1 MKKLLS
7 SFIILFFI
15 SSSPLFAQ
23 EKLGVVLMHGKM
35 GSSSD
40 GSPVGE
46 LKDFLNSKDILTI
59 APEMPWSEDRT
70 FDKSYDDA
78 MLEIDQLV
86 KKLKNKG
93 ATKIIVGGHS
103 IGANAAIGY
112 GSTREGLAGILAI
125 APGHIP
131 EVGGYQR
138 RIDHDYRRAQEMV
151 DAGKGNEKSDFKDRN
166 QGNSSEIE
174 MTAEIYLSWFD
185 PEGPAVM
192 PENILELKPNT
203 PILWIIGEEDRM
215 YNRGPD
221 YAFANAPEHAN
232 NAYVVVEGGHKETP
246 EYGQDKILNWLKSL

>member
-1 MKKLLS
+1 MKILLR
-7 SFIILFFI
+7 ICLLFFVV
-15 SSSPLFAQ
+15 SSTQLLA
-23 EKLGVVLMHGKM
+23 EGKLGVILMHGKM
-35 GSSSD
+35 GSASSS
-40 GSPVGE
+40 SPVGE
-46 LKDFLNSKDILTI
+46 LADYLRGKDIIVL
-59 APEMPWSEDRT
+59 APDMPWSGDRE
-70 FDKSYDDA
+70 FDKSYEDS
-78 MLEIDQLV
+78 MLEIDGFV
-86 KKLKNKG
+86 NKLKAEG

-112 GSTREGLAGILAI
+112 GSTRESLAGILAI

-151 DAGKGNEKSDFKDRN
+151 DAGKGKEKSDFKDRN
-166 QGNSSEIE
+166 QGSSSEIE

-203 PILWIIGEEDRM
+203 PIMWIIGEEDRM

-221 YAFANAPEHAN
+221 YAFSNAPEHPK

-246 EYGQDKILNWLKSL
+246 EYGQAKILNWLKSL